1 MHKYR
6 PVSRYGSQVQRR
18 SDRRPTPRLAFVQI
32 FGLLA
37 MIVFAVATVGVVLA
51 PGFEV
56 TTMELHGAKF
66 TSGEIVKQI
75 LGLDSSPNVFR
86 IQTDRAAD
94 QLVRLPAVQS
104 ASVEIRLPS
113 TVVVRLVERQPRMV
127 WVIGSDRYVVDQD
140 GMLFGLVDPAGN
152 PIPSNAGPLP
162 TPTEPVLETPTPL
175 PSGSGSEASAG
186 ASAGESATPTAG
198 PTPEPSTPAPTP
210 AKATASKGGKA
221 KPTPVP
227 TPTPSPTIDPSLL
240 PSIAP
245 PPTPVASASRGP
257 QVEDLPTVFDRRDS
271 DVGLELGDEIDP
283 INLDAGYRLGGLA
296 PADVGSAAAELGVV
310 VDDTHGFTLSPVP
323 PAWVAEFGFYAP
335 TVRKTTIIPNQVRD
349 LRSAL
354 AKWGEDHV
362 AWVRLVADV
371 SESHDNTVIKK

>member
-1 MHKYR
+1 VHKYR
-6 PVSRYGSQVQRR
+6 PVSRYGSQVQRKP
-18 SDRRPTPRLAFVQI
+18 DRRSAPKLAFVQI

-37 MIVFAVATVGVVLA
+37 MLVFAMATVGVVMA

-56 TTMELHGAKF
+56 ATMELHGAKF

-104 ASVEIRLPS
+104 ATVEIRLPS
-113 TVVVRLVERQPRMV
+113 TVVVRLVERKPRMV
-127 WVIGSDRYVVDQD
+127 WVIGANRYVVDQD
-140 GMLFGLVDPAGN
+140 GMMFGLVDAAGN

-162 TPTEPVLETPTPL
+162 TPTEPVLDTPTPL
-175 PSGSGSEASAG
+175 PSGSGSDASAG
-186 ASAGESATPTAG
+186 ASAEESPTPTPE

-245 PPTPVASASRGP
+245 PPTPATSASRGP
-257 QVEDLPTVFDRRDS
+257 QVEDLPTVFDRRAS
-271 DVGLELGDEIDP
+271 DAGLELGDEIDP
-283 INLDAGYRLGGLA
+283 INLDAGYRLGGLT
-296 PADVGSAAAELGVV
+296 PADVGSAAGALGVV
-310 VDDTHGFTLSPVP
+310 VDDVHGFTLSPVP

-335 TVRKTTIIPNQVRD
+335 TVRKTTIIPGQVRD

-354 AKWGEDHV
+354 GQLGETHI

-371 SESHDNTVIKK
+371 STNQTITVIPR